1 MGIEVIGKVY
11 MLFGNLLLNAADH
24 RSLEA
29 ALRAATVF
37 VAFQISVRSAEKS
50 G

>member
-24 RSLEA
+24 MSLEA
-29 ALRAATVF
+29 ATRAVPVF
-37 VAFQISVRSAEKS
+37 FAFQFSVRSAKKS